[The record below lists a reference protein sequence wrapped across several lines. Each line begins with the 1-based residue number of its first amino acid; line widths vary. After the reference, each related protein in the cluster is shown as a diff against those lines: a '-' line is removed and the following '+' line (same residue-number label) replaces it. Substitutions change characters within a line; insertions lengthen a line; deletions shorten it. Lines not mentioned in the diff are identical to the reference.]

1 MIHLFRKIRQQL
13 LKNNRFKKYAFY
25 ALGEIVLVMV
35 GILLALQFSTWNK
48 EKENTKK
55 EGWYLVNIVED
66 IEYQKSILKDMK
78 IFCNESIE
86 TGKQIIE
93 EYNRNKSFLEIDSLD
108 QRLNSLMNSFT
119 FPNTN
124 NTYNELVSSGK
135 FDLIQEKKLSLTIIE
150 YFSFIR
156 ENNANSN
163 TDIINVFYPE
173 IYPVYNQFSQVV
185 LPNNSNKKPTIDKD
199 ITLYIHDILQK
210 PASKLLL
217 LNAIK
222 TQILLLLDNIVV
234 IDETL
239 LFSKEV
245 IQSIDDY
252 LGLTSEMVNHFD

>member
-35 GILLALQFSTWNK
+35 GILLALQFNAWSK
-48 EKENTKK
+48 EAENTKK
-55 EGWYLVNIVED
+55 EEWYLINIVED

-78 IFCNESIE
+78 IFCNETID
-86 TGKQIIE
+86 TGERIIE
-93 EYNRNKSFLEIDSLD
+93 EYNRRKSFSDVDSLD
-108 QRLNSLMNSFT
+108 QRLNFLMSSFT

-124 NTYNELVSSGK
+124 NTYSELVSSGK
-135 FDLIQEKKLSLTIIE
+135 FDLIQEKKLSLSIIE

-156 ENNANSN
+156 EHNANSN

-185 LPNNSNKKPTIDKD
+185 LPNNNDKESGIDND
-199 ITLYIHDILQK
+199 ITTHIHDALKK

-222 TQILLLLDNIVV
+222 TQILLLLDNIEV